1 MLILLLICINYFWY
15 TNKNKRRNYFRS
27 LVKPSTVFVIQR
39 RCHAYSTPLSD
50 ATDQIHL
57 GIRKTKEEWAATAQW
72 RRGCWSSCCCVS
84 VSLSMTMALFISSTF
99 LCIKHFIVV
108 MLIIGCFSEN
118 RAKPELDNMRMCFR
132 RQPWLLVVVIA
143 MIVLKNVNIIVCYF
157 HHSNIYRHFLW
168 FGNTEEK
175 VSCTRLGIFK

>member
-1 MLILLLICINYFWY
+1 MYLKPVIPPRVRDLYTSQWEWAGTLLIHNPGAEWTFLINIIPHVYFTYVKYTCSTAMLILLLICINYFWY

-50 ATDQIHL
+50 ATDRIHL

-84 VSLSMTMALFISSTF
+84 VSLSMTMALFTSCTF
-99 LCIKHFIVV
+99 LCIKHFY
-108 MLIIGCFSEN
+108 
-118 RAKPELDNMRMCFR
+118 R
-132 RQPWLLVVVIA
+132 R
-143 MIVLKNVNIIVCYF
+143 NVN
-157 HHSNIYRHFLW
+157 YRMF
-168 FGNTEEK
+168 
-175 VSCTRLGIFK
+175 